1 MKVKRLILKRADST
15 ELQRLQS
22 ILPTPVLAKEGYFI
36 LDTDASDFAVGGE
49 LRQVQ
54 DMCVLTIRY
63 ANSVPSAEQSRYC
76 TTRKELIARGS
87 QIYPSVPT
95 FSPWLEVYCAHRSS
109 LFDIV
114 D

>member
-76 TTRKELIARGS
+76 TTRKELIAVVRFTRQFRHFLLGWKFT
-87 QIYPSVPT
+87 VRT
-95 FSPWLEVYCAHRSS
+95 DLHC
-109 LFDIV
+109 LT
-114 D
+114 